1 MQIKHRKLYHITTLF
16 LAVALLFTL
25 TAAGWQQAYAYEE
38 KSAVV
43 TVSGTLNVRSG
54 PGTSYSKIGSLSN
67 GAQVTVIG
75 EDYASDGALWYQIT
89 CSSVTG
95 YVHSDYITLAE
106 YEYDEDF
113 EAMIADFPDS
123 YKDDLRTLHAL
134 YPNWVFVPVSTGT
147 DWEDAVE
154 AESALGVSL
163 ISSGS
168 ISSWKST
175 QSGAYNWTTSTWV
188 GLDGSSWVQA
198 SEEIIAYYM
207 DPRNYLDSTYI
218 FAFLDYAYDVDTQT
232 AEGLERIVS
241 GTFLAGSYTEG
252 GTTYSYVDVLM
263 DVAAQTEVNPYVLAT
278 IICNEIGSAGTSNSI
293 SGTVSGYE
301 GLYNYYNIGAYVTS
315 TMTAIQRG
323 LWFAG
328 GSGVGSTSYS
338 RPWNT
343 RTAAI
348 LGGAQFYA
356 SNYVA
361 TGQNT
366 VYLKKFNV
374 ISGSTYSLYTHQ
386 YMTNVQ
392 GASSEA
398 YTLSKAYDETTR
410 AEALVFEIPVYDNMP
425 EEAVS
430 KPTGDGSPNNKLS
443 ALSVD
448 SYSLTPTFQMD
459 TESYDVVVDAET
471 TQITITATAA
481 DSTATVSGTGTFQ
494 LESGVNTFEVV
505 VTAENGAIRTY
516 EINVAGS
523 AGSSTTVTATIDTS
537 FTVTDGMIH
546 GLQTVPMSVTAFI
559 DELGVSD
566 GSAVVLDA
574 SGNART
580 SGNVCTGDT
589 VQILNNDGSVQEE
602 FILLIYGD
610 ANGDGKLSSTDLLR
624 IQKHILNTSTLT
636 GAALEAAD
644 ANRDG
649 KVSSSDLLRLQKA
662 ILNTGTIT
670 Q

>member
-1 MQIKHRKLYHITTLF
+1 MHTDHRKFYHITTLF
-16 LAVALLFTL
+16 LAVALLFSL
-25 TAAGWQQAYAYEE
+25 AAAGWQQAYAYEE
-38 KSAVV
+38 KSGVV
-43 TVSGTLNVRSG
+43 NVSSLNVRSG
-54 PGTSYSKIGSLSN
+54 PGTSYSKLGSLTK
-67 GAQVTVIG
+67 GATVTITAEDKDTGG
-75 EDYASDGALWYQIT
+75 ELWYQIT
-89 CSSVTG
+89 YSSGVG

-106 YEYDEDF
+106 YEYDAAF

-134 YPNWVFVPVSTGT
+134 YPNWVFVPVNTGT
-147 DWEDAVE
+147 DWADAVE

-163 ISSGS
+163 ISSSS

-218 FAFLDYAYDVDTQT
+218 FAFLDYAYDADSQT

-241 GTFLAGSYTEG
+241 GTFLSGSYTED

-278 IICNEIGSAGTSNSI
+278 IICNEIGSAGTSSSI

-301 GLYNYYNIGAYVTS
+301 GYYNYYNIGAYATS

-323 LWFAG
+323 LWYAK
-328 GSGVGSTSYS
+328 GSGVGSTSYN

-343 RTAAI
+343 RTAAL
-348 LGGAQFYA
+348 LGGAMFYA
-356 SNYVA
+356 SYYVA

-366 VYLKKFNV
+366 VFLKKFYV
-374 ISGSTYSLYTHQ
+374 VSGSSYSLYTHQ

-410 AEALVFEIPVYDNMP
+410 AEALVFEIPVYNNMP
-425 EEAVS
+425 ETAVT

-443 ALSVD
+443 ALSV
-448 SYSLTPTFQMD
+448 SGYSLTPTFQMD
-459 TESYDVVVDAET
+459 TESYDVVVDET
-471 TQITITATAA
+471 TTEITITATAA
-481 DSTATVSGTGTFQ
+481 DSAATISGTGTFQ
-494 LESGVNTFEVV
+494 LSSGVNTFEVV
-505 VTAENGAIRTY
+505 VTAENGTTRTY

-523 AGSSTTVTATIDTS
+523 AGASTTVTASIDTS

-546 GLQTVPMSVTAFI
+546 GLQTVPMSVSTFI
-559 DELGVSD
+559 DKLGVSN
-566 GSAVVLDA
+566 GTAVVLNA
-574 SGNART
+574 SGSIRT

-589 VQILNNDGSVQEE
+589 VQILNTDGSVQEE
-602 FILLIYGD
+602 FTVLIYGD

-624 IQKHILNTSTLT
+624 IQKHILNTSKLT
-636 GAALEAAD
+636 GASLEAAD